1 MLLYYEYANFN
12 DSEEK
17 AMQNQR
23 ERERERDR
31 KRERGG
37 RDPCV
42 KCIIKTKDWKRL
54 MWGKQDHWSE

>member
-1 MLLYYEYANFN
+1 MLLYHEYANFN

-23 ERERERDR
+23 ERKRGGERERDL
-31 KRERGG
+31 
-37 RDPCV
+37 CV